1 MTENQNRMMATAL
14 DTQVQSMP
22 TATLAPIVQQALKR
36 GAATLTQ
43 WTVEPFR
50 GNRGGGMSPAT
61 IYRFMGSAQDQGET
75 IPWSLILKV
84 LTEPGEDDPPEW
96 LTNWRQEADFY
107 RSELAQSLSGL
118 RTACYTVQEQTDAT
132 GRVSYWLW
140 LEDLTTDADTHWSLE
155 DYHLAARHLGQFN
168 GAFLGDLPLPSAPWL
183 NMTGTR
189 RYVEAA
195 APWVT
200 RLQENQDHPLVRPA
214 YPPAAVE
221 SFLQLWQDRELYL
234 NTLDRLP
241 QTLCHRDAQRSNLFL
256 RVDAAGNSEMVAID
270 WSSVGL
276 GNIGLDINQLIV
288 FHLFVAAVDVSQAAM
303 LDQAIFAGYLDGLR
317 DAGWRGDPAW
327 VRLGYT
333 ASTIRGRTTGI
344 FRYLQYALDEDR
356 LRQLKQMWQARGL
369 TVDEA
374 TEQVQQVDLFLSGLV
389 GEASDLRERL
399 L

>member
-1 MTENQNRMMATAL
+1 MTESQNRMMATAL
-14 DTQVQSMP
+14 DTQVQTMP
-22 TATLAPIVQQALKR
+22 AATLAPIVQQALKR
-36 GAATLTQ
+36 DAATPTQ
-43 WTVEPFR
+43 WTVELFR

-75 IPWSLILKV
+75 LPWSLILKV
-84 LTEPGEDDPPEW
+84 LTEPQEGDPPEW
-96 LTNWRQEADFY
+96 LSSWRREVDFY

-118 RTACYTVQEQTDAT
+118 RTACYSVKEQTDTT

-140 LEDLTTDADTHWSLE
+140 LEDLTTNADTHWSLQ
-155 DYHLAARHLGQFN
+155 DYHLVARHLGQFN
-168 GAFLGDLPLPSAPWL
+168 GAFLGDLPLPSATWL
-183 NMTGTR
+183 SMTGTR
-189 RYVEAA
+189 GYVEAA

-256 RVDAAGNSEMVAID
+256 RVDAAGYSEMVAID

-288 FHLFVAAVDVSQAAM
+288 FHLFAVAVDTSEAAM

-356 LRQLKQMWQARGL
+356 LRQLKQMWQARGH
-369 TVDEA
+369 TIDEA

-389 GEASDLRERL
+389 REASDLRERL